1 MSQQI
6 EETIRRFVA
15 EQFFVPG
22 GPPAVGLEQ
31 SFLESRLM
39 DSTGVLEFV
48 AFLEQTF
55 AIQVEDDELTPEN
68 LDSVRLTAEYV
79 RRKRSAVATGANEA

>member
-1 MSQQI
+1 MNEI
-6 EETIRRFVA
+6 ESAIRKFVA

-22 GPPAVGLEQ
+22 GPGAVQLDQ

-48 AFLEQTF
+48 GFLEQTF
-55 AIQVEDDELTPEN
+55 GIKVEDEELTPEN
-68 LDSVRLTAEYV
+68 LDSVRLTADYV
-79 RRKRSAVATGANEA
+79 RRKQGVGVSGE

>member
-1 MSQQI
+1 MNLQI
-6 EETIRRFVA
+6 EETIRKFVA

-22 GPPAVGLEQ
+22 GPAAVGLEQ

-55 AIQVEDDELTPEN
+55 GIKVEDEELTPEN
-68 LDSVRLTAEYV
+68 LDSVRLTSEYV
-79 RRKRSAVATGANEA
+79 RRKQGVAVPRA

>member
-1 MSQQI
+1 MQQGDSI
-6 EETIRRFVA
+6 EEAIRNFVA

-22 GPPAVGLEQ
+22 GAASVGLEQ
-31 SFLESRLM
+31 SFLETRLM

-48 AFLEQTF
+48 AFLEQTWS
-55 AIQVEDDELTPEN
+55 IKVEDEELTPEN

-79 RRKRSAVATGANEA
+79 RRKQGVVVD

>member
-6 EETIRRFVA
+6 EETIRKFVA

-22 GPPAVGLEQ
+22 GPAAVGLEQ

-48 AFLEQTF
+48 AFLEQSF
-55 AIQVEDDELTPEN
+55 GIKVEDDELTPEN
-68 LDSVRLTAEYV
+68 LDSVRLTADYV
-79 RRKRSAVATGANEA
+79 RRKQGAAVPRA

>member
-1 MSQQI
+1 MNEI
-6 EETIRRFVA
+6 ETTIRKFVA

-22 GPPAVGLEQ
+22 GPEAVGLEQ

-48 AFLEQTF
+48 SFLEQTF
-55 AIQVEDDELTPEN
+55 GIEVEDEELTPEN
-68 LDSVRLTAEYV
+68 LDSVKLTADYV
-79 RRKRSAVATGANEA
+79 KRKQGVEVPGA

>member
-1 MSQQI
+1 VTSI
-6 EETIRRFVA
+6 EETIRKFVA

-22 GPPAVGLEQ
+22 GPPAVGLDH
-31 SFLESRLM
+31 SFLERRLM

-48 AFLEQTF
+48 AFLEQTYG
-55 AIQVEDDELTPEN
+55 IKVEDEELTPDN

-79 RRKRSAVATGANEA
+79 RRKQGAALRAE